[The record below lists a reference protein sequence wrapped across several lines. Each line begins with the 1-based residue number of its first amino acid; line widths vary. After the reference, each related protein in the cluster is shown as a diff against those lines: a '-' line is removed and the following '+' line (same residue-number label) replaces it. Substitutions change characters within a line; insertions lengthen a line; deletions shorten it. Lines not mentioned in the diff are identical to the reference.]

1 MSNTSGFDACNTL
14 TKFFRGLDDRDYDT
28 MASLLANDGVWHRQ
42 GRDLHGPTMMREELA
57 KRSPTMVIHHL
68 LTNVVLLSC
77 TQTEAVVSAY
87 MSVVR
92 HDSGKERCGP
102 APSTNIENIRTLTAR
117 MRATQDGW
125 RITDLGGAE
134 PTFTRG

>member
-14 TKFFRGLDDRDYDT
+14 TRFFRGLDDRDYDM
-28 MASLLANDGVWHRQ
+28 MASLLADDGVWHRQ
-42 GRDLHGPTMMREELA
+42 GKDLRGPKMMCDELK

-77 TQTEAVVSAY
+77 SQTEAVVSAY

-92 HDSGKERCGP
+92 HDSGKKPTGP
-102 APSTNIENIRTLTAR
+102 APSTDIENIRTLTAR
-117 MRATQDGW
+117 LRPTQDGW
-125 RITDLGGAE
+125 RITDLGGSE

>member
-14 TKFFRGLDDRDYDT
+14 IRFFRGLDDRDYDT
-28 MASLLANDGVWHRQ
+28 MVRLLADDGVWHRQ
-42 GRDLHGPTMMREELA
+42 GKDLRGPAMMRDELA

-92 HDSGKERCGP
+92 HDSGKPASGP
-102 APSTNIENIRTLTAR
+102 APSTDIENIRTLTAR
-117 MRATQDGW
+117 MRATQGGW
-125 RITDLGGAE
+125 RIAELGGTE
-134 PTFTRG
+134 PIFTRG